1 LYVTEKESI
10 ESWPF
15 GADTM
20 WQLFIEI
27 YKNKKQIKRGLYHA
41 RSVAFY
47 KTFLTMFHRK
57 TVGIIT

>member
-10 ESWPF
+10 ESWAS

-27 YKNKKQIKRGLYHA
+27 YKNKKQNKRGLYQA
-41 RSVAFY
+41 RSVAFS
-47 KTFLTMFHRK
+47 KN
-57 TVGIIT
+57 VGKHQ